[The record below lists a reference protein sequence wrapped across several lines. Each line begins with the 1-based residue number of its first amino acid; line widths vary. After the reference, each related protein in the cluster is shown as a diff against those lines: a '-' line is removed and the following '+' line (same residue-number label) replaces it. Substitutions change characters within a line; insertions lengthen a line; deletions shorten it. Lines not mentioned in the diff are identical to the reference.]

1 MLRSSNS
8 ICCLMVQIRS
18 SKKNATIM
26 KHPNRLIAVL
36 AILLL
41 PFISFTQDTGQKIR
55 ISQGLTVLGTYNVTA
70 APTDS
75 ESPAIVSI
83 NTATGINF
91 EALDATPNTVGNRL
105 CQGVTDGNCGWYK
118 AFWIFGDGNYL
129 SFPDNITALD
139 APSRRVDNYRYSNA
153 GTYRPVVYLTEKYHN
168 TKPPEEAR
176 AELQVANAA
185 ASGTYIELTRRLA
198 ASPGRTVDID
208 FNHSPRVDYPMNFVL
223 SYRKQ
228 EPAEAVLFYYN
239 SLYNSNTSIASPIDL
254 FSFKRNEATAYQS
267 AGFSPRVVHNL
278 AEGIGAR
285 LGDLEDY
292 EASGTILD
300 ALNTTFKSRL
310 TYKVGDLQGGLPEGM
325 TELRVFPVLQTLPRT
340 SMPANLLTEV
350 PATSFPY
357 FAAILIGTEEVT
369 DNDPAYAQLTKDAS
383 ILFGNTGSLRLS
395 PNSPFYIRGIQRLN
409 LKMES
414 SHDPNSLV
422 VKEVQALGNGKFKVI
437 FLLTI
442 CNKGQGSET
451 SPTLVFRDLTAGKF
465 ATQPVLGNIGS
476 VTPNWSGGS
485 GAELWTVGLDGFVI
499 PGVPEHYEPSC
510 RELTFSMETDAAGVA
525 RLYQSAPRALEV
537 CVRFSTG
544 AGECNMN
551 DPLVNDIPITEKL
564 ASLDCGTGQY
574 GLLFFV
580 LLLVLGI
587 ITLWFLFGG
596 RNL

>member
-1 MLRSSNS
+1 
-8 ICCLMVQIRS
+8 
-18 SKKNATIM
+18 M

-41 PFISFTQDTGQKIR
+41 PFTGFTQDTGQKIR
-55 ISQGLTVLGTYNVTA
+55 ISQGLTVLGTYDVTA

-75 ESPAIVSI
+75 ESPATISI
-83 NTATGINF
+83 QTSAGINF

-118 AFWIFGDGNYL
+118 AFWILGDGNYL

-139 APSRRVDNYRYSNA
+139 APSRRVDNYRYSSA
-153 GTYRPVVYLTEKYHN
+153 GTYQPVVYLTEKYHN

-176 AELQVANAA
+176 AILQVTDAG
-185 ASGTYIELTRRLA
+185 ASGTYVELTRRLA
-198 ASPGRTVDID
+198 ASPARKVDVD
-208 FNHSPRVDYPMNFVL
+208 YNHSPRVDYPMNFVL

-228 EPAEAVLFYYN
+228 EPVEAVLFYYN
-239 SLYNSNTSIASPIDL
+239 SLYNSNTANALPTDL
-254 FSFKRNEATAYQS
+254 FSFKRNEATAYQG
-267 AGFSPRVVHNL
+267 AGFSPRVVQNL
-278 AEGIGAR
+278 AEGVGAR

-300 ALNTTFKSRL
+300 GLNTKFKSRL
-310 TYKVGDLQGGLPEGM
+310 TYKVGNLPGGLPEGM

-350 PATSFPY
+350 PASSFPY
-357 FAAILIGTEEVT
+357 FATLLIGTEEVT
-369 DNDPAYAQLTKDAS
+369 DNDPAYPQLTKDAS
-383 ILFGNTGSLRLS
+383 ILFGNTASLRLS
-395 PNSPFYIRGIQRLN
+395 PNSPFYIRGIQLLN
-409 LKMES
+409 LKMET

-422 VKEVQALGNGKFKVI
+422 VKEIQALGNGKFKVR

-451 SPTLVFRDLTAGKF
+451 SPTLVFNDLTAGKLGSK
-465 ATQPVLGNIGS
+465 PVLGNIDGALL
-476 VTPNWSGGS
+476 NWSGGS
-485 GAELWTVGLDGFVI
+485 VAEPWTVELHGFVI
-499 PGVPEHYEPSC
+499 PGVPENYEPSC
-510 RELTFSMETDAAGVA
+510 RELTFFMETDAAGVD
-525 RLYQSAPRALEV
+525 RLYQSSPRALEV

-544 AGECNMN
+544 TGECSKN
-551 DPLVNDIPITEKL
+551 DPLIKEIPTTEKL
-564 ASLDCGTGQY
+564 ASLDCGIGHY

-580 LLLVLGI
+580 LMLVLGI
-587 ITLWFLFGG
+587 ITLWFLFEG